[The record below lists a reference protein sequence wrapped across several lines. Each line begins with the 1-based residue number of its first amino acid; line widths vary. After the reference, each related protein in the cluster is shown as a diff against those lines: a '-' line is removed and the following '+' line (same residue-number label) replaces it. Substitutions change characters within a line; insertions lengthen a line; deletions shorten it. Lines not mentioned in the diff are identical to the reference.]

1 MEPAVEQRED
11 AGGLALINVIDR
23 ASIEPTV
30 ERREYHAT
38 AELGTPGS
46 PAAIEPAIQRRDHN
60 SYTPGR
66 SSITYQLQWIR
77 LSTGGSAA
85 HLNLELYWLGLPQWS
100 PSSGGRSTA
109 PVRRDDHVH
118 LLTVM
123 EPAAERQEKRAVRP

>member
-85 HLNLELYWLGLPQWS
+85 HLNLELYWFQCRLVNFPECIHTFPLVG
-100 PSSGGRSTA
+100 A
-109 PVRRDDHVH
+109 PGFCGK
-118 LLTVM
+118 
-123 EPAAERQEKRAVRP
+123 PA